1 MEDVIRI
8 NDSWYVLASS
18 SRADDRTRVLKD
30 QYAIAVFD
38 RHGDIQHIGVG
49 EQGLYF
55 RDTRHLSHFE
65 LRVNDRRPMLLNSMV
80 RRDNSML
87 TVDLT
92 TPDLYRDGA
101 LLIPKGVVHIF
112 RNKLICDDTLH
123 EHLRL
128 ANYGRKSFTLELCF
142 DYAADY
148 ADIFEVRGASR
159 KKRGDDLPP
168 EIGSR
173 QVLMRYRGADGVE
186 RYTRISFSREASAVD
201 ARRACFLVEL
211 PPGAREDLYVTV
223 ACGEEAVPAGEQP
236 HYDEGFSRVCVHV
249 RKWQEQTGR
258 VFTSNEQFNDWIN
271 RSASDLRML
280 TTITENGPYPF
291 AGVPWFSTP
300 FGRDGIITA
309 LQYLWFDP
317 DLARGV
323 LEFLAARQAREL
335 DPSRDAEPGKILH
348 ETRWCE
354 MAATG
359 EVPFGLYYGSVDSTP
374 LFVILA
380 EAWYQRTGDL
390 RFVERIWPNIVAAL
404 DWIDEYGDIDG
415 DGFVEYTAKS
425 RKGLLHQGWKD
436 SNDAIFHRDGI
447 RAQGGIALCEVQGYV
462 FAARQAAAR
471 LASLMGEY
479 GRASELQRKAD
490 DLRENFNRH
499 FWSEELGSYA
509 MALDGDKRPCLV
521 AASNAG
527 HALFSGIALPD
538 RAERCADLLF
548 SDRMFSGWGIR
559 TVGSGEARFN
569 PISYHNGSVWPH
581 DNSMIAM
588 GLARYGMKERCMRI
602 LTGMFDA
609 SIYMDLHRLPE
620 LFCGFDRQPGQGPTL
635 YPVAC
640 LPQAW
645 ASGAVFFILQACLG
659 VSFSP
664 EKPQLRFEHPR
675 MPGFLDSVVVNNI
688 QVAGGSLDLRFERH
702 ENDVGIT
709 VLRRTGEV
717 EIGVRL

>member
-1 MEDVIRI
+1 
-8 NDSWYVLASS
+8 
-18 SRADDRTRVLKD
+18 
-30 QYAIAVFD
+30 
-38 RHGDIQHIGVG
+38 
-49 EQGLYF
+49 
-55 RDTRHLSHFE
+55 
-65 LRVNDRRPMLLNSMV
+65 
-80 RRDNSML
+80 
-87 TVDLT
+87 
-92 TPDLYRDGA
+92 
-101 LLIPKGVVHIF
+101 
-112 RNKLICDDTLH
+112 
-123 EHLRL
+123 
-128 ANYGRKSFTLELCF
+128 
-142 DYAADY
+142 
-148 ADIFEVRGASR
+148 
-159 KKRGDDLPP
+159 
-168 EIGSR
+168 
-173 QVLMRYRGADGVE
+173 
-186 RYTRISFSREASAVD
+186 
-201 ARRACFLVEL
+201 
-211 PPGAREDLYVTV
+211 
-223 ACGEEAVPAGEQP
+223 
-236 HYDEGFSRVCVHV
+236 
-249 RKWQEQTGR
+249 
-258 VFTSNEQFNDWIN
+258 
-271 RSASDLRML
+271 
-280 TTITENGPYPF
+280 
-291 AGVPWFSTP
+291 
-300 FGRDGIITA
+300 
-309 LQYLWFDP
+309 
-317 DLARGV
+317 
-323 LEFLAARQAREL
+323 
-335 DPSRDAEPGKILH
+335 
-348 ETRWCE
+348 
-354 MAATG
+354 
-359 EVPFGLYYGSVDSTP
+359 
-374 LFVILA
+374 
-380 EAWYQRTGDL
+380 
-390 RFVERIWPNIVAAL
+390 VERIWPNIVAVL